1 MNLAIKEIQLLEY
14 GTPVEP
20 KSSEKKILQKEG
32 AEMPNLAG
40 EFAHMSE
47 LIGKIIVSYYCN
59 VNIFKGVSKAKLRPA
74 TPEEIET
81 AEIEAN
87 EELMKDIQEGAEDIR
102 QGNVISYEELKRK
115 HDLK

>member
-1 MNLAIKEIQLLEY
+1 LAIKEIQLLEY

-20 KSSEKKILQKEG
+20 KSSEKKCLQKEG
-32 AEMPNLAG
+32 AEFPNLAG

-59 VNIFKGVSKAKLRPA
+59 VNIFKGISKCKLRLA
-74 TPEEIET
+74 TPEELET

-87 EELMKDIQEGAEDIR
+87 DEMMKEIQEGAEDIR

-115 HDLK
+115 HGLK